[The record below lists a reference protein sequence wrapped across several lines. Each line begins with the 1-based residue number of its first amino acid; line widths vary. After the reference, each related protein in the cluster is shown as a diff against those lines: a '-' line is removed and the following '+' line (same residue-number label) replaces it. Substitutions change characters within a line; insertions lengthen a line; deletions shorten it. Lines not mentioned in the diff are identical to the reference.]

1 MDSELFQKFSGLTV
15 TGTVAAGVQFLRDI
29 IIAAGD
35 RPQRWMFAFEQLF
48 RYTEDF
54 RYLPQFG
61 ESTGFYPPHALIDLS
76 RFKGFNKSCYKC
88 YLQGTDFNGKDI
100 QRDRNFNN
108 ENVSVIRY
116 RQSNAKVCSHYYKC
130 PHFKRA
136 LELSDMSQFSETEKK
151 LLEFY
156 MNARWEIVVTLD
168 ILITLIE
175 MSMEIDVDHLYTK
188 FIFEIVEI
196 AEIVGVD
203 KLKML
208 QYESQYLKG
217 EVNEDVF
224 GRPINCRDVL
234 FTKKGMNLIEY

>member
-15 TGTVAAGVQFLRDI
+15 RGTVVTGVQLLRDI

-48 RYTEDF
+48 RFTEDF

-61 ESTGFYPPHALIDLS
+61 EGSGFYPPHALIDLS
-76 RFKGFNKSCYKC
+76 RFKGFKNSCYKC

-100 QRDRNFNN
+100 LRDRAFNK
-108 ENVSVIRY
+108 ENISVIRY
-116 RQSNAKVCSHYYKC
+116 RRTNAKICSHYYKC

-136 LELSDMSQFSETEKK
+136 LKLSDMSQFSETEKK

-156 MNARWEIVVTLD
+156 LNARWEIVVTLD
-168 ILITLIE
+168 ILLSLIE
-175 MSMEIDVDHLYTK
+175 LSMEIDVDDLYSN
-188 FIFEIVEI
+188 FIYEIVDL
-196 AEIVGVD
+196 AELVGVD

-217 EVNEDVF
+217 EINEDVF
-224 GRPINCRDVL
+224 GRPINCRNVL

>member
-15 TGTVAAGVQFLRDI
+15 RGTVVTGVQLLRDI

-35 RPQRWMFAFEQLF
+35 MPQRWLFAFEQLF
-48 RYTEDF
+48 RFTEDI

-61 ESTGFYPPHALIDLS
+61 EGSGFYPPYALIDLS
-76 RFKGFNKSCYKC
+76 RFKGFKNACYKC

-100 QRDRNFNN
+100 LRDRNFNM
-108 ENVSVIRY
+108 EKVSVIRY
-116 RQSNAKVCSHYYKC
+116 RRSNAKVCSHYYKC
-130 PHFKRA
+130 PHYKRA
-136 LELSDMSQFSETEKK
+136 IKLSDMSQFSETEKK

-156 MNARWEIVVTLD
+156 LNSRWEIVVTLD
-168 ILITLIE
+168 ILISLIE
-175 MSMEIDVDHLYTK
+175 LSMETDIKDCSD
-188 FIFEIVEI
+188 FIYEIVDI

-208 QYESQYLKG
+208 QYESQYLSK
-217 EVNEDVF
+217 NSEDVY